1 MRHLLLAGLIASPF
15 ALAEPATLLR
25 DSELRAKPQADAAV
39 IAPLQAQSVVEV
51 SARQGAWAQ
60 VKTPTGQS
68 GWVRVLNLRTGSGRR
83 GDAGIGAMASV
94 FRTGSSGNTVSTGV
108 KGLSAEQISQAAP
121 NEAEVAR
128 LATLAV
134 KEADARQFAS
144 QGKLASQ
151 SVDYL
156 PDAEPQPAKK
166 RRK

>member
-1 MRHLLLAGLIASPF
+1 MRHLLLAGLVASPL

-25 DSELRAKPQADAAV
+25 DTELRASPLADATV
-39 IAPLQAQSVVEV
+39 VAPLQAQSTVDITN
-51 SARQGAWAQ
+51 RQGAWAQ
-60 VKTPTGQS
+60 VKTPAGQS
-68 GWVRVLNLRTGSGRR
+68 GWVRVLNLRTGSGQR
-83 GDAGIGAMASV
+83 GDVGIGAMASV

-108 KGLSAEQISQAAP
+108 KGLSAEQISQATP
-121 NEAEVAR
+121 NDAEVAR
-128 LATLAV
+128 LGTLAV

-156 PDAEPQPAKK
+156 PDAEPEPAKK